1 MSHQFE
7 TARFHVQKGP
17 DSLFQRVRSV
27 LDEKTE
33 LRIDPD
39 HVQQRGEERSA
50 SLEQLKHFDPE
61 EWNLKTAEVR
71 KDKCL
76 FINSAWS
83 CTVNGGDWW
92 VVIGYEDTAMTVIQT
107 DKDGLGE
114 DIVTSGDFY
123 DEVEIVNRLKNSTEG
138 TV

>member
-7 TARFHVQKGP
+7 TARFHIRTGP

-27 LDEKTE
+27 LDEPTE

-39 HVQQRGEERSA
+39 HVQKRAEERSA
-50 SLEQLKHFDPE
+50 PLDKLKHFDPE
-61 EWNLKTAEVR
+61 EWELKTAEVR

-76 FINSAWS
+76 FVNTAWS
-83 CTVNGGDWW
+83 CTVDGRNWW
-92 VVIGYEDTAMTVIQT
+92 VVIGYDDTVVTVIES

-114 DIVTSGDFY
+114 QIVTSGELY
-123 DEVEIVNRLKNSTEG
+123 DEVEMINRLKNNSKD
-138 TV
+138 